1 MTDLASD
8 EPVTHLS
15 ADQLVAGLDA
25 VRRSPTDRGTLEL
38 IVTRPDLGEREVHD
52 QAELDTTVGLVG
64 DNWLVRGSRHTPD
77 GSAEPLAQLNIMNSR
92 AIALISPDPARRPL
106 AGDQLYLDL
115 DLSPENLPTG
125 TRLAIGG
132 AVIEINEKPHRGCA
146 KFSQR
151 FGTDAVRFVN
161 SPDGLSV
168 RLRGVCATVVQPGTI
183 RTGDA
188 VTKLA

>member
-15 ADQLVAGLDA
+15 TAELAAGLDS
-25 VRRSPTDRGTLEL
+25 VRQSPIDHGTLEL

-52 QAELDTTVGLVG
+52 EAELDTTVGLVG
-64 DNWLVRGSRHTPD
+64 DNWLARGSRSTPD
-77 GSAEPLAQLNIMNSR
+77 GSAQPLAQLNIMNSR
-92 AIALISPDPARRPL
+92 AIALISPDPDRRAL

-115 DLSPENLPTG
+115 DLSPENLPNG

-132 AVIEINEKPHRGCA
+132 AVIEINDKPHTGCH

-151 FGTDAVRFVN
+151 FGIDAARYVN
-161 SPDGLSV
+161 SPEGKAV
-168 RLRGVCATVVQPGTI
+168 RLRGICATVVQPSVI
-183 RTGDA
+183 RRGDP
-188 VTKLA
+188 VTKV